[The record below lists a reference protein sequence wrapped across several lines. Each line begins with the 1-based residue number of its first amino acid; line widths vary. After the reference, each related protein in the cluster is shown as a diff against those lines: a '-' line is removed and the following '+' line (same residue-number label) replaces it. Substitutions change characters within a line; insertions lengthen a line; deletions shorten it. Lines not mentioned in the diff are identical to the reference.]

1 MKVSVDQEV
10 CIGSGN
16 CQATAPDIFVVKDR
30 KSHVK
35 VGQVPEGQEDKV
47 KKAMEECPSGAIS
60 IS

>member
-16 CQATAPDIFVVKDR
+16 CQATAPDIFVVKDV

-35 VGQVPEGQEDKV
+35 VGQVPEAQEDKV